1 MAAGGGADWKLPNT
15 LPEFTR
21 YVPPG
26 WKPGLPE
33 YTFKNFL
40 ERLHLWWRITPIT
53 DEEAGPLVAS
63 RLLDQAF
70 EVAMHM
76 RVDRNGQIYTG
87 DAALALAK
95 TDAVLD
101 PHDGSVVVPENPAG
115 VVHLIQRLKEAFE
128 VHDQDKQG
136 EILDRFW
143 DTRRGS
149 SSLQDFLLRFKQRY
163 DEAESKAG
171 LQLNDTGRTHLL
183 FKWSG
188 LPARRVADIKLHHNG
203 DLTQFNQIYSMI
215 SRIAKQEM
223 AAGVT
228 HHHGHYGE
236 HDDEELNDED
246 YHLSFYTDE
255 DQD

>member
-1 MAAGGGADWKLPNT
+1 
-15 LPEFTR
+15 
-21 YVPPG
+21 
-26 WKPGLPE
+26 
-33 YTFKNFL
+33 
-40 ERLHLWWRITPIT
+40 
-53 DEEAGPLVAS
+53 
-63 RLLDQAF
+63 
-70 EVAMHM
+70 M
-76 RVDRNGQIYTG
+76 RVDRNGQTYTG

-95 TDAVLD
+95 VDAVLD

-136 EILDRFW
+136 GILDRFW

-223 AAGVT
+223 ATGVS
-228 HHHGHYGE
+228 HHHGRYG
-236 HDDEELNDED
+236 
-246 YHLSFYTDE
+246 
-255 DQD
+255 